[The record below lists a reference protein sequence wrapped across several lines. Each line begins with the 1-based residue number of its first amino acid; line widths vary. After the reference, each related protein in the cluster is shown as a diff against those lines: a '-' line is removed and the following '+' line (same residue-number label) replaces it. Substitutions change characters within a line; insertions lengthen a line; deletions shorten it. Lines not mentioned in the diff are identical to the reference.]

1 MSGQLKR
8 ERGREITELEI
19 MTLSHENIEHASKH
33 IEVMFKGELH
43 CLQGCFKKHTGR

>member
-8 ERGREITELEI
+8 ERGREIKELEI
-19 MTLSHENIEHASKH
+19 MTLNHENIEHVSKD

-43 CLQGCFKKHTGR
+43 CLQECFRKHAGR